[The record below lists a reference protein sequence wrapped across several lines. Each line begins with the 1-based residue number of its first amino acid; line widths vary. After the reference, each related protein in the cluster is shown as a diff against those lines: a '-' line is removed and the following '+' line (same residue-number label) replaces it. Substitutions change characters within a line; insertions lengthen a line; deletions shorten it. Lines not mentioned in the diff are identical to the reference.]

1 MKVTVKKNLQ
11 QFYTMPVTKYTTMV
25 LPYEAEVPEGY
36 EVYSVTGTA
45 DSKFGYTLLTMNKE
59 EKVEA
64 YKPYV
69 IFWNE
74 TTGDGTCQ
82 FNGDIT
88 TETDANVYENGL
100 LRGVMMN
107 GNAPEGS
114 YTLDTRGNNTFGFY
128 PAAED
133 ATVNAYSA
141 YLVPETGGDVTA
153 FIFNL
158 DDADA
163 IHGIATSEALVNVYD
178 LNGTLVR
185 KNVKACEAL
194 QGLQKGIYVVGGA
207 KKAVK

>member
-1 MKVTVKKNLQ
+1 M
-11 QFYTMPVTKYTTMV
+11 
-25 LPYEAEVPEGY
+25 
-36 EVYSVTGTA
+36 
-45 DSKFGYTLLTMNKE
+45 
-59 EKVEA
+59 EA

-74 TTGDGTCQ
+74 STGDGTCQ

-128 PAAED
+128 PAAE
-133 ATVNAYSA
+133 
-141 YLVPETGGDVTA
+141 
-153 FIFNL
+153 
-158 DDADA
+158 
-163 IHGIATSEALVNVYD
+163 ALVNVYD